1 MQKVNKSSVKKGAAL
16 CLAMAMACTAFVGCG
31 KKDDAAS
38 ASGATSESAVE
49 VLDNS
54 KLTEMPDGVSLSEDQ
69 MKTTMNAYAAYM
81 TEALASD
88 GYTVTVRYDEDGS
101 VHFDGTKTA
110 DDGSTVEVPDLSKFD
125 NLSAAFAY
133 LYNCGQADA
142 EGNLLV
148 ATSVPAEEA
157 AVSEAES
164 TAESEAADS
173 EASDSEAESTAES
186 EAADSEASDSEA
198 ESAETD
204 GDAAESTEEA
214 SSEDTAEADSAAE
227 SEAPADETAVG

>member
-88 GYTVTVRYDEDGS
+88 GYTVAVRYDEDGS

-110 DDGSTVEVPDLSKFD
+110 EDGSTVEVPDLSKFD

-157 AVSEAES
+157 AASEAES

-173 EASDSEAESTAES
+173 EAEST
-186 EAADSEASDSEA
+186 
-198 ESAETD
+198 ETD
-204 GDAAESTEEA
+204 GNAAESTEEA

>member
-88 GYTVTVRYDEDGS
+88 GYTVAVRYDEDGS

-110 DDGSTVEVPDLSKFD
+110 EDGSTVEVPDLSKFD

-157 AVSEAES
+157 AASEAES
-164 TAESEAADS
+164 TADS
-173 EASDSEAESTAES
+173 EATDSEAEST
-186 EAADSEASDSEA
+186 
-198 ESAETD
+198 ETD

>member
-157 AVSEAES
+157 AASEAES

-173 EASDSEAESTAES
+173 EAEST
-186 EAADSEASDSEA
+186 
-198 ESAETD
+198 ETD

>member
-88 GYTVTVRYDEDGS
+88 GYTVAVRYDEDGS

-110 DDGSTVEVPDLSKFD
+110 EDGSTVEVPDLSKFD

-157 AVSEAES
+157 AASEAES
-164 TAESEAADS
+164 TADS
-173 EASDSEAESTAES
+173 EASDSEAEST
-186 EAADSEASDSEA
+186 
-198 ESAETD
+198 ETD

-214 SSEDTAEADSAAE
+214 SSEDTAETDSAAE

>member
-110 DDGSTVEVPDLSKFD
+110 EDGSTVEVPDLSKFD

-157 AVSEAES
+157 AASEAES

-173 EASDSEAESTAES
+173 EAESTE
-186 EAADSEASDSEA
+186 ADS
-198 ESAETD
+198 
-204 GDAAESTEEA
+204 DAAESTEEA

-227 SEAPADETAVG
+227 SEATADETAVG

>member
-88 GYTVTVRYDEDGS
+88 GYTVAVRYDEDGS

-110 DDGSTVEVPDLSKFD
+110 EGGSTVEVPDLSKFD

-157 AVSEAES
+157 AASEAES
-164 TAESEAADS
+164 TADS
-173 EASDSEAESTAES
+173 EASDSEAEST
-186 EAADSEASDSEA
+186 
-198 ESAETD
+198 ETD

>member
-157 AVSEAES
+157 AASEAES
-164 TAESEAADS
+164 TAESEAA
-173 EASDSEAESTAES
+173 
-186 EAADSEASDSEA
+186 DSEA

>member
-88 GYTVTVRYDEDGS
+88 GYTVAVRYDEDGS

-110 DDGSTVEVPDLSKFD
+110 EDGSTVEVPDLSKFD

-148 ATSVPAEEA
+148 STSVSAEEVA
-157 AVSEAES
+157 ASEAES
-164 TAESEAADS
+164 TADS
-173 EASDSEAESTAES
+173 EASDSEAEST
-186 EAADSEASDSEA
+186 
-198 ESAETD
+198 ETD

>member
-31 KKDDAAS
+31 KKDETTS
-38 ASGATSESAVE
+38 TSSATSESAVE

-69 MKTTMNAYAAYM
+69 MKSTMNAYAAYM
-81 TEALASD
+81 SEALASD
-88 GYTVTVRYDEDGS
+88 GYTVTVRYDDDGS
-101 VHFDGTKTA
+101 VHFDGSKTA

-148 ATSVPAEEA
+148 STSVSADEA
-157 AVSEAES
+157 AA
-164 TAESEAADS
+164 
-173 EASDSEAESTAES
+173 
-186 EAADSEASDSEA
+186 SEA
-198 ESAETD
+198 ESAVESEAVDGEAESTEAD
-204 GDAAESTEEA
+204 GDAAESTDEA
-214 SSEDTAEADSAAE
+214 PAEDTAEADSAAE